1 MEVKPPPESR
11 DMHSEIILQDD
22 SGSNTV
28 GNSEDQHQEE
38 SNVSRGVENKVEELL
53 LEKCLLTQKNE
64 SKNVLQKAES
74 VSDQVET
81 KMNTVQGEKGSLR
94 KERNIVESKYEE
106 DDGNEH
112 SADFD
117 F

>member
-38 SNVSRGVENKVEELL
+38 SNVSRARDVENKVEELL
-53 LEKCLLTQKNE
+53 EKCPPP
-64 SKNVLQKAES
+64 
-74 VSDQVET
+74 
-81 KMNTVQGEKGSLR
+81 
-94 KERNIVESKYEE
+94 
-106 DDGNEH
+106 
-112 SADFD
+112 
-117 F
+117 